1 MPATHPPELLVVRL
15 GLVEYREAL
24 ALQEAVR
31 ARRQADEL
39 PDVLLLL
46 EHPPVYT
53 RGRRSQDGDLPF
65 APEWYAQQGI
75 DVVPVRRGG
84 QLTYHGPGQLVGY
97 PIMRIDDVIAY
108 LRTMEQALIAALADE
123 GPTARNRPGDGIEY
137 TGVWIDER
145 KIASIGVHVS
155 HGVTAHGFAV
165 NVDNDMRPFE
175 WAVACG
181 LHGVR
186 MTSLA
191 DERGETE
198 LTRPPASEPLQLAR
212 DPSPALARFADRAAV
227 RFAEAFGRQAR
238 EADLVELD
246 PTHRW
251 PENGSPT
258 DQRSMNRSGGVVSR
272 AAPFAG
278 A

>member
-1 MPATHPPELLVVRL
+1 MTATRQRSELLVARL
-15 GLVEYREAL
+15 GTVDYGAAL

-31 ARRQADEL
+31 ARRQAEEL

-65 APEWYAQQGI
+65 APEWYAEQGI
-75 DVVPVRRGG
+75 GVVPVDRGG

-97 PIMRIDDVIAY
+97 PIMRIDDVIAF
-108 LRTMEQALIAALADE
+108 LRTMERALIAALGDE
-123 GPTARNRPGDGIEY
+123 RLTARNRPEDGIEY
-137 TGVWIDER
+137 TGVWIEER
-145 KIASIGVHVS
+145 KIASIGVHVAR
-155 HGVTAHGFAV
+155 GVTTHGFAV

-191 DERGETE
+191 DERGETA
-198 LTRPPASEPLQLAR
+198 LTRPPASEPLALAR
-212 DPSPALARFADRAAV
+212 EASPALAGFADRVVA
-227 RFAEAFGRQAR
+227 RFAEAFGRTPV
-238 EADLVELD
+238 EVDPVVLGVDL
-246 PTHRW
+246 P
-251 PENGSPT
+251 
-258 DQRSMNRSGGVVSR
+258 SGV
-272 AAPFAG
+272 AAA
-278 A
+278 